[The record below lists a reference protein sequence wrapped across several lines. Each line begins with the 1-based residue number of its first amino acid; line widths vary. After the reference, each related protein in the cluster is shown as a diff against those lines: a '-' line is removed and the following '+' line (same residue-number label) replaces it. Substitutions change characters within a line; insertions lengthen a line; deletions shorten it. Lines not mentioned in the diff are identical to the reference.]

1 MKRCGPAVRDAI
13 LGHVEPVVSDPRD
26 ELPVPDIIGSGGE
39 DFSAFAESRWPGLVK
54 RAFGLTGDRRAAEDI
69 AATALASA
77 YVAWWRVS
85 RTADPDACL
94 RRLLVKA
101 GSRRPRADRVAEPPG
116 DPPQAAAPV
125 PLATIVRRGKRIRLR
140 RAGIAVGGLSVAATI
155 LLIPH
160 SVIPHSVIPHSVIPH
175 SVVTPR
181 SFPLQ
186 TFPVTVP
193 YGGASSSGV
202 FASGTA
208 DGHAWRLAVQ
218 DIADPGY
225 RCLPAITLDGADAD
239 PVYPDPGN
247 AADVALGPADP
258 GIGFAFVQVPAGLQR
273 LTVDGR
279 ENLPVNTVTACG
291 QRYRVVGFAYPLSQ
305 GPTITAVSARPRW
318 PKLRM
323 TAAITASGPTA
334 YQLPPLSA
342 QPPATAT
349 HPQTAGIWN
358 NVDASRGEAASAI
371 IATGHD
377 SGQDWSITLMFGP
390 QGDCYVFRD
399 TGSLSRAQTRACGP
413 VGTPLDPETIM
424 ALPMAFPDRDRG
436 ATGYAGQVSPSTTRL
451 KATLSDGSSELV
463 TPQLVAGRKYVAFIV
478 GHPLRLT
485 RLTWLNAAGQTV
497 ASGTG
502 LPPGGSTKFL
512 P

>member
-1 MKRCGPAVRDAI
+1 MKRCGTGVRDAI
-13 LGHVEPVVSDPRD
+13 LGHVQPVVSDPRD

-140 RAGIAVGGLSVAATI
+140 RAGIAAGGLSLAATI
-155 LLIPH
+155 LLIPHSVIPH

-186 TFPVTVP
+186 TFPFTVP

-225 RCLPAITLDGADAD
+225 RCLPAITLDGTDAD

-247 AADVALGPADP
+247 VADVALGPADP
-258 GIGFAFVQVPAGLQR
+258 GIGFAFAQVPAGLQR
-273 LTVDGR
+273 LTIDGR
-279 ENLPVNTVTACG
+279 ECLPVGTVTA
-291 QRYRVVGFAYPLSQ
+291 AISAD
-305 GPTITAVSARPRW
+305 GPAAEMAAV
-318 PKLRM
+318 
-323 TAAITASGPTA
+323 T
-334 YQLPPLSA
+334 
-342 QPPATAT
+342 
-349 HPQTAGIWN
+349 
-358 NVDASRGEAASAI
+358 
-371 IATGHD
+371 
-377 SGQDWSITLMFGP
+377 
-390 QGDCYVFRD
+390 
-399 TGSLSRAQTRACGP
+399 
-413 VGTPLDPETIM
+413 
-424 ALPMAFPDRDRG
+424 
-436 ATGYAGQVSPSTTRL
+436 
-451 KATLSDGSSELV
+451 
-463 TPQLVAGRKYVAFIV
+463 
-478 GHPLRLT
+478 
-485 RLTWLNAAGQTV
+485 
-497 ASGTG
+497 
-502 LPPGGSTKFL
+502 
-512 P
+512 

>member
-13 LGHVEPVVSDPRD
+13 LGHVEPVVFDPRD

-116 DPPQAAAPV
+116 DPPQAAAPL

-160 SVIPHSVIPHSVIPH
+160 SVIPHSVIPHSV
-175 SVVTPR
+175 VTPR

-193 YGGASSSGV
+193 YGGASSSGA

-225 RCLPAITLDGADAD
+225 RCLPAITLDGTDAD

-247 AADVALGPADP
+247 VADVALGPADP
-258 GIGFAFVQVPAGLQR
+258 GIGFAFAQVPAGLQR
-273 LTVDGR
+273 LTIDGR
-279 ENLPVNTVTACG
+279 ECLPVGTVTA
-291 QRYRVVGFAYPLSQ
+291 
-305 GPTITAVSARPRW
+305 
-318 PKLRM
+318 
-323 TAAITASGPTA
+323 AISASGPTA

-377 SGQDWSITLMFGP
+377 SGQGWSITLMFGP

-463 TPQLVAGRKYVAFIV
+463 TPKLVAGRKYVAFIV

>member
-69 AATALASA
+69 AATALARA
-77 YVAWWRVS
+77 YVAWWLVS

-125 PLATIVRRGKRIRLR
+125 PLAPIVRRGKRIRLR
-140 RAGIAVGGLSVAATI
+140 RAGIAAGGLSLAATI
-155 LLIPH
+155 LLIPHSVIPH

-225 RCLPAITLDGADAD
+225 RCLPA
-239 PVYPDPGN
+239 
-247 AADVALGPADP
+247 
-258 GIGFAFVQVPAGLQR
+258 
-273 LTVDGR
+273 
-279 ENLPVNTVTACG
+279 
-291 QRYRVVGFAYPLSQ
+291 
-305 GPTITAVSARPRW
+305 
-318 PKLRM
+318 
-323 TAAITASGPTA
+323 
-334 YQLPPLSA
+334 
-342 QPPATAT
+342 
-349 HPQTAGIWN
+349 
-358 NVDASRGEAASAI
+358 
-371 IATGHD
+371 
-377 SGQDWSITLMFGP
+377 
-390 QGDCYVFRD
+390 
-399 TGSLSRAQTRACGP
+399 
-413 VGTPLDPETIM
+413 
-424 ALPMAFPDRDRG
+424 
-436 ATGYAGQVSPSTTRL
+436 
-451 KATLSDGSSELV
+451 
-463 TPQLVAGRKYVAFIV
+463 
-478 GHPLRLT
+478 
-485 RLTWLNAAGQTV
+485 
-497 ASGTG
+497 
-502 LPPGGSTKFL
+502 
-512 P
+512 

>member
-13 LGHVEPVVSDPRD
+13 LGHVQPVVSDPRD

-69 AATALASA
+69 AATALARA

-94 RRLLVKA
+94 RRILVKA

-140 RAGIAVGGLSVAATI
+140 RAGIAVGGLSVAATM

-160 SVIPHSVIPHSVIPH
+160 SVIPHSVIPHSV
-175 SVVTPR
+175 VAPR

-225 RCLPAITLDGADAD
+225 RCLPAITLDGTDAD

-247 AADVALGPADP
+247 VADVALGPADP
-258 GIGFAFVQVPAGLQR
+258 GIGFAFAQVPAGLQR
-273 LTVDGR
+273 LTIDGR
-279 ENLPVNTVTACG
+279 ECLPVGTVTA
-291 QRYRVVGFAYPLSQ
+291 AISAD
-305 GPTITAVSARPRW
+305 GPA
-318 PKLRM
+318 
-323 TAAITASGPTA
+323 A
-334 YQLPPLSA
+334 YQLPPLST
-342 QPPATAT
+342 QPPAWAT

-377 SGQDWSITLMFGP
+377 SGQGWSITLMFGP

-413 VGTPLDPETIM
+413 VGTPLSPETIM
-424 ALPMAFPDRDRG
+424 ALPLAGPEPGSG
-436 ATGYAGQVSPSTTRL
+436 ATGYAVQVSPSTALLQVTV
-451 KATLSDGSSELV
+451 SDGSSEPV
-463 TPQLVAGRKYVAFIV
+463 APQLVAGQKYVAFIV
-478 GHPLRLT
+478 GDPLRLT
-485 RLTWLNAAGQTV
+485 RLTWLTWLNAAGQTM

-502 LPPGGSTKFL
+502 RPEGGTMKFL